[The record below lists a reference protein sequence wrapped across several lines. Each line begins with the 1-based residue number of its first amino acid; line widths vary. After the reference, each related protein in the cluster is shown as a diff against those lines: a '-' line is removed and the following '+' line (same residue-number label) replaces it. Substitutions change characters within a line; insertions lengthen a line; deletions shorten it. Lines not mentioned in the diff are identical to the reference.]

1 MNFNIKIE
9 KKGNGKPCLQ
19 QHHQWQWNKIEQNG
33 IQATSLGKK
42 FSINRFIVLCHGLLG
57 ERVVSANSQVFYKE
71 NIQQLKHKL
80 VHRENVLST
89 GIFQIF
95 PLPNFWMAVVS
106 VMYLQKLQLR
116 AKVKCIKFATNLLMP
131 RSRTLIQ
138 LCIWRGSRHSP

>member
-9 KKGNGKPCLQ
+9 KREIGSLVYSSITSGS
-19 QHHQWQWNKIEQNG
+19 WNKIKQNG
-33 IQATSLGKK
+33 MQAASLGKK

-57 ERVVSANSQVFYKE
+57 ERVVSANIQVFYKE

-106 VMYLQKLQLR
+106 VMYLQKLQLWTR
-116 AKVKCIKFATNLLMP
+116 VKCIKFATNLLMP